1 MEVRGYKHD
10 VHFISYFHLEDLGVF
25 VFVCCNSERN
35 DILSLV
41 SLLKLKVKL
50 DHTREFVQ
58 LRVWRRVDRVST
70 GVVLYY
76 FLGRP
81 LREPV
86 KTY

>member
-1 MEVRGYKHD
+1 M
-10 VHFISYFHLEDLGVF
+10 
-25 VFVCCNSERN
+25 
-35 DILSLV
+35 

-58 LRVWRRVDRVST
+58 LPVWRRVDRVST

-86 KTY
+86 KRERGRMRACVCVCVCV